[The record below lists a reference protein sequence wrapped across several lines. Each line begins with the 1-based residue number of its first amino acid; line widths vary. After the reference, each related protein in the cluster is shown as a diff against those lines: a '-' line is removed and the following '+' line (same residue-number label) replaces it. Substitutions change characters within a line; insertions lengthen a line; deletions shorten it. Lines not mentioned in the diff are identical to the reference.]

1 MKFIKKL
8 DLYILKTYLLLFAGT
23 FFVCLFIF
31 LIQYLWQQV
40 EKLIGKGLSWD
51 VLAQFFYYSS
61 LTLVPMSLPLALL
74 LASLIAFGNLG
85 EQFELLSMKAAGIPL
100 VRILRPV
107 FCFVVVV
114 CFGSFYF
121 QNRVLPNATK
131 QLATLVWSMKQK
143 SPELEIPEGIFY
155 SEIPGYN
162 LFVEHKDAQTGMLYG
177 VMIYTNTGNADETQI
192 VLADS
197 ARLQS
202 TADKMHLKL
211 TLYNGERFR
220 NMDNRSGNMLRAE
233 VPYMRESFINEVTLI
248 PFDGNFNMMDANLF
262 SGHART
268 KQLKDIIIG
277 IDSLKH
283 MTDSIGHYVAQ
294 EALKRYIAKSIPE
307 GMNDSALIVQT
318 TAESRQTIDSIYDR
332 LTNEQRTSAW
342 KSALSKAQSMESNY
356 EFHGIIAADN
366 NLTLRQ
372 HQIAAN
378 QKFTLSLAC
387 LLFFFIGAPLGAII
401 RKGGLGVPVVVS
413 VLIFIFYYMVNVG
426 GEKMAKT
433 GTWNVVSGVWLSTAV
448 LLPMGIF
455 LTNRANKDSVV
466 FNIEGYRNFFRRLLG
481 LRAHRRLNPKDVII
495 DPPDYPV
502 LAEEL
507 QSLIDDCEAYVQMH
521 NLHRMPNYISI
532 FFRYVEDR
540 TVISINNRLEALVE
554 QLHNSRDGAIVAR
567 LNDLPILVP
576 DAHTRPFRNPRLNVA
591 AGIFLPLGLF
601 FFLRIWRYRLRLW
614 YDMQQIQKHAG
625 YIRERIIQKHIV
637 NERAI

>member
-31 LIQYLWQQV
+31 LMQYLWQQV

-162 LFVEHKDAQTGMLYG
+162 LFVEHKDAETGMLYG

-283 MTDSIGHYVAQ
+283 LTDSIGHYVAQ

-495 DPPDYPV
+495 DSPDYPV

-521 NLHRMPNYISI
+521 NLHRMPN
-532 FFRYVEDR
+532 
-540 TVISINNRLEALVE
+540 
-554 QLHNSRDGAIVAR
+554 
-567 LNDLPILVP
+567 
-576 DAHTRPFRNPRLNVA
+576 
-591 AGIFLPLGLF
+591 
-601 FFLRIWRYRLRLW
+601 
-614 YDMQQIQKHAG
+614 
-625 YIRERIIQKHIV
+625 
-637 NERAI
+637 